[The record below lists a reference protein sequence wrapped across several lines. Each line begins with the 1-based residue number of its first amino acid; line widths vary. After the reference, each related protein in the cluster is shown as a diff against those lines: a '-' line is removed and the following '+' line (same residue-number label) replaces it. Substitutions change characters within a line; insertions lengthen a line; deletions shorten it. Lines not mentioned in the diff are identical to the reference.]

1 MSETAVL
8 KILNHNTVIKLI
20 ETLEIQNYLYIVME
34 LGSDGDLFD
43 YIVNNQFLE
52 GKKFSLFF
60 NKITFFIEYEASFI
74 MKRLLLSLTYIH
86 NMGIIHRD
94 LKPENIIIS
103 LDSNSQVSEIKLTD
117 FGFSKFLCTSEN
129 IIEACGT
136 PGYIGI

>member
-43 YIVNNQFLE
+43 YIVNKQFLE

-60 NKITFFIEYEASFI
+60 
-74 MKRLLLSLTYIH
+74 
-86 NMGIIHRD
+86 
-94 LKPENIIIS
+94 
-103 LDSNSQVSEIKLTD
+103 Q
-117 FGFSKFLCTSEN
+117 
-129 IIEACGT
+129 
-136 PGYIGI
+136 